1 MRDDSQFRVPSL
13 RSSFTKQPL
22 SNMKTSPGYSFGS
35 SDREAYSRTYAS
47 PAADKSVRRSRG
59 GNNSIGPAFNPNVS
73 SFGRQTLSNTKTAM
87 TTSFGTEERGRRP
100 RSESPGPGA
109 YNSMGTLGGAPV
121 SNIKNEPKS
130 AFGTSTRD
138 QSAAV
143 FISSRHEKS
152 QFAGRVSPG
161 PGAYTSTG
169 SIGKMAESNRPS
181 SPSWRIGSEGR
192 FVYDYI
198 RRAREVPGAGTYEA
212 GGSIGPQKESQ
223 KVNTAAYSFGGVTR
237 DSASKI
243 FISNRHEKHQFSGR
257 GTPGPGGYHAYET
270 TFGKQAQSRA
280 QTAPSAN
287 FGTSVRMGMG
297 KSDTPGPGSY
307 YAW

>member
-1 MRDDSQFRVPSL
+1 M
-13 RSSFTKQPL
+13 
-22 SNMKTSPGYSFGS
+22 
-35 SDREAYSRTYAS
+35 
-47 PAADKSVRRSRG
+47 
-59 GNNSIGPAFNPNVS
+59 
-73 SFGRQTLSNTKTAM
+73 
-87 TTSFGTEERGRRP
+87 
-100 RSESPGPGA
+100 
-109 YNSMGTLGGAPV
+109 
-121 SNIKNEPKS
+121 
-130 AFGTSTRD
+130 
-138 QSAAV
+138 
-143 FISSRHEKS
+143 
-152 QFAGRVSPG
+152 
-161 PGAYTSTG
+161 
-169 SIGKMAESNRPS
+169 
-181 SPSWRIGSEGR
+181 
-192 FVYDYI
+192 YDYI

-223 KVNTAAYSFGGVTR
+223 KVNTGATPRSHDCSALLCARRGTEEAPASRAAAAYSFGGVTR